1 MWFAILCRRS
11 IRKVGQCLTCLI
23 LALTIIPLNWS
34 DNMFTIEEF
43 LRISN
48 QMRDYYAK
56 KIKDCFEKYNF
67 SPNEISI
74 LIVLKNNS
82 TITTS
87 TELKVVLGVSKTL
100 ISRSVDSLEK
110 KGLIRICIDEKDTRI
125 HHLRLTDACKP
136 ILKTIDEE
144 IEKINKTLFYD
155 VSVDEMKNLKQTM
168 NKIQKRVEEAK

>member
-1 MWFAILCRRS
+1 MWFSLLCRRS
-11 IRKVGQCLTCLI
+11 VRKVGQCLTCLI

-34 DNMFTIEEF
+34 DIMFTIEEF

-144 IEKINKTLFYD
+144 IGKINKTLFYD

-168 NKIQKRVEEAK
+168 NKLQKCVEEAK

>member
-1 MWFAILCRRS
+1 
-11 IRKVGQCLTCLI
+11 
-23 LALTIIPLNWS
+23 
-34 DNMFTIEEF
+34 MFTIEEF

-56 KIKDCFEKYNF
+56 KIKDSFQEFNF

-74 LIVLKNNS
+74 LIILKNNS

-110 KGLIRICIDEKDTRI
+110 KGLIRRLIRICIDEKDTRI

-144 IEKINKTLFYD
+144 IGKINKTLFYD
-155 VSVDEMKNLKQTM
+155 VSVEEMKSLKQTM
-168 NKIQKRVEEAK
+168 NKLQKRVEEGK

>member
-1 MWFAILCRRS
+1 M
-11 IRKVGQCLTCLI
+11 
-23 LALTIIPLNWS
+23 
-34 DNMFTIEEF
+34 
-43 LRISN
+43 RISN

-56 KIKDCFEKYNF
+56 KIKDSFQEFNF

-74 LIVLKNNS
+74 LIVLKNNP

-144 IEKINKTLFYD
+144 IGKINKTLFYD

-168 NKIQKRVEEAK
+168 NKLQKRVEEAK

>member
-1 MWFAILCRRS
+1 MWFSLLCRRS
-11 IRKVGQCLTCLI
+11 VRKVGQCLTCLI

-34 DNMFTIEEF
+34 DIMFTIEEF

-144 IEKINKTLFYD
+144 IGKINKTLFYD

-168 NKIQKRVEEAK
+168 NKIVNFS

>member
-1 MWFAILCRRS
+1 M
-11 IRKVGQCLTCLI
+11 CL
-23 LALTIIPLNWS
+23 
-34 DNMFTIEEF
+34 
-43 LRISN
+43 
-48 QMRDYYAK
+48 
-56 KIKDCFEKYNF
+56 

-74 LIVLKNNS
+74 LIILKNNS

-144 IEKINKTLFYD
+144 IGKINKTLFYD
-155 VSVDEMKNLKQTM
+155 VSVEEMKSLKQTM
-168 NKIQKRVEEAK
+168 NKLQKRVEEGK

>member
-1 MWFAILCRRS
+1 MRFSLLCRRS
-11 IRKVGQCLTCLI
+11 VRKVGQCLTCLI

-34 DNMFTIEEF
+34 DIMFTIEEF

-144 IEKINKTLFYD
+144 IGKINKTLFYD

-168 NKIQKRVEEAK
+168 NKLQKRVEEAK

>member
-1 MWFAILCRRS
+1 
-11 IRKVGQCLTCLI
+11 
-23 LALTIIPLNWS
+23 
-34 DNMFTIEEF
+34 MFTIEEF

-56 KIKDCFEKYNF
+56 KIKDSFQEFNF

-74 LIVLKNNS
+74 LIILKNNS

-110 KGLIRICIDEKDTRI
+110 KGLIRICVDEKDTRI

-144 IEKINKTLFYD
+144 IGKINKTLFYD
-155 VSVDEMKNLKQTM
+155 VSVEEMKSLKQTM
-168 NKIQKRVEEAK
+168 NKLQKRVEEGK

>member
-1 MWFAILCRRS
+1 
-11 IRKVGQCLTCLI
+11 
-23 LALTIIPLNWS
+23 
-34 DNMFTIEEF
+34 MFTIEEF

-56 KIKDCFEKYNF
+56 KIKDSFQEFNF

-74 LIVLKNNS
+74 LIILKNNS

-144 IEKINKTLFYD
+144 IGKINKTLFYD
-155 VSVDEMKNLKQTM
+155 VSVEEMRSLKQTM
-168 NKIQKRVEEAK
+168 NKLQKRVEEGK

>member
-1 MWFAILCRRS
+1 
-11 IRKVGQCLTCLI
+11 
-23 LALTIIPLNWS
+23 
-34 DNMFTIEEF
+34 MFTIEEF

-56 KIKDCFEKYNF
+56 KIKDSFQEFNF

-74 LIVLKNNS
+74 LIILKNNS

-144 IEKINKTLFYD
+144 IGKINKTLFYD

-168 NKIQKRVEEAK
+168 NKLQKHVEEAK

>member
-1 MWFAILCRRS
+1 
-11 IRKVGQCLTCLI
+11 
-23 LALTIIPLNWS
+23 
-34 DNMFTIEEF
+34 MFTIEEF

-56 KIKDCFEKYNF
+56 KIKDSFQEFNF

-74 LIVLKNNS
+74 LIILKNNS

-110 KGLIRICIDEKDTRI
+110 KGLIRICIDEKDTRV
-125 HHLRLTDACKP
+125 HHLKLTQECQP
-136 ILKTIDEE
+136 ILKIIDEE
-144 IEKINKTLFYD
+144 NGKINKTLFYD
-155 VSVDEMKNLKQTM
+155 VSVEEMKSLKQTM
-168 NKIQKRVEEAK
+168 NKLQKRVEEGKQLYSI